1 MYMYVYTRV
10 SLSTVAA
17 SMFSSY
23 TALKMTGIAERHD
36 KLCFKCAFINWLWPI
51 KRPNHDAGVC
61 ENRELSTDM
70 KQKLQLLQD

>member
-10 SLSTVAA
+10 CLSTVAA

-36 KLCFKCAFINWLWPI
+36 RLCF
-51 KRPNHDAGVC
+51 
-61 ENRELSTDM
+61 
-70 KQKLQLLQD
+70 